1 MYIRTLKRYKIWGSI
16 FLKHEIDNLHPCETH
31 FSFNLIVKTDEP
43 LELHMWNEA
52 GKEVVGLPI
61 YDIQNI
67 IYMWKQKFTQQEK
80 AFGSA

>member
-43 LELHMWNEA
+43 LELHMW
-52 GKEVVGLPI
+52 
-61 YDIQNI
+61 
-67 IYMWKQKFTQQEK
+67 
-80 AFGSA
+80 